1 MGLDR
6 SNPVSDRE
14 QKSVSTTPSARCQ
27 HNINGQMAACRRR
40 REGGGQTT
48 RRWVT
53 MGLVLAALSQP
64 AASLT
69 IQRALVPLAGA
80 PNWMPKLHHA
90 AVVNLE
96 ESEVD
101 EHIRHEA
108 GSSRT
113 IYIDFLPLHPRDPSV
128 MLKLLS
134 GMRVEGRLRRRW
146 LRALPRGAVLTE
158 PVRDV
163 ADDLTVEGVIE
174 AAERFPSKEQLWLAG
189 NNCCSFVEW

>member
-1 MGLDR
+1 
-6 SNPVSDRE
+6 
-14 QKSVSTTPSARCQ
+14 
-27 HNINGQMAACRRR
+27 
-40 REGGGQTT
+40 
-48 RRWVT
+48 

-113 IYIDFLPLHPRDPSV
+113 IYIDFLPLHPRDP
-128 MLKLLS
+128 
-134 GMRVEGRLRRRW
+134 R
-146 LRALPRGAVLTE
+146 
-158 PVRDV
+158 
-163 ADDLTVEGVIE
+163 
-174 AAERFPSKEQLWLAG
+174 
-189 NNCCSFVEW
+189 